1 MVREDT
7 ILSQF
12 IRSKTSFQ
20 TNLDCVQN
28 FPPKMW
34 CGEGMEGK
42 GGKRRE
48 GMEGKGREEKEGEG
62 REEKGGDG
70 REGKGRE
77 ERGGKGGWSLH
88 NGHTNYASWFLV

>member
-34 CGEGMEGK
+34 SG
-42 GGKRRE
+42 E
-48 GMEGKGREEKEGEG
+48 GMEGKGREEKGGEG
-62 REEKGGDG
+62 REEKGG
-70 REGKGRE
+70 EGRE

-88 NGHTNYASWFLV
+88 NGHTNYANWFLV

>member
-12 IRSKTSFQ
+12 IRSKTSLQ
-20 TNLDCVQN
+20 TNLDCIQN

-34 CGEGMEGK
+34 SGKGMEGK
-42 GGKRRE
+42 EWKGREGREGREGKRRE
-48 GMEGKGREEKEGEG
+48 
-62 REEKGGDG
+62 G

-77 ERGGKGGWSLH
+77 GRGGKGG
-88 NGHTNYASWFLV
+88 

>member
-34 CGEGMEGK
+34 SG
-42 GGKRRE
+42 E
-48 GMEGKGREEKEGEG
+48 GMEGKGREEKGGE
-62 REEKGGDG
+62 
-70 REGKGRE
+70 GRE

>member
-34 CGEGMEGK
+34 SG
-42 GGKRRE
+42 E
-48 GMEGKGREEKEGEG
+48 GMEGKGREEKGGEG
-62 REEKGGDG
+62 G
-70 REGKGRE
+70 E